1 LPAGKPEEGA
11 LQNMATHDL
20 NIHAGNLMIMGFL
33 YAGISFI
40 MTHPYN
46 MLHDDSTHPKR
57 R

>member
-40 MTHPYN
+40 MTHPYT